1 MSNTGVPAGCTF
13 TVTGDSTATP
23 TATISWSS
31 AGVTPGFYT
40 FYVIFTDD
48 ACPLSHQSTQAFV
61 IAILPKPSVAYT
73 VITPAS
79 CTGNAI
85 VSITPSGLGNPWTVN
100 ILDPTGGLITSY
112 PGVSGT
118 FLDTLSPGYDSVVV
132 FSSLST
138 FCNTRELLFVD
149 TAPFVVP
156 VGAFTSPTF
165 CGNNDGTIT
174 ISGLNPLEL
183 DTVRYDMNGV
193 PAPPQAIFSSG
204 AGTITLTGLCAA
216 TYDNLSIT
224 YGTCHS
230 SSIGPFVLQ
239 NPAFPISYAETTNPT
254 LCGFNDGII
263 KIHGLD
269 PGQVDTLKY
278 TLNGVPQTPIV
289 SYVGIDS
296 TITIP
301 NLLAGSYAN
310 FIANT
315 QGACPGLITG
325 CVSAAVTP
333 SPLIAPPIND
343 TFTYAISQAC
353 HGDTVN
359 FTNLSTPP
367 AGLTYNWYFGDG
379 GIDTAKN
386 PRHIYPTSLTP
397 ANYTV
402 KLIITNGYCVDSN
415 LQTISL
421 HENLAV
427 AFTSVPDT
435 FICQGST
442 ITFTNATTG
451 WGTTYA
457 WSFGD
462 GGTSAAQDTS
472 NLFVNMGAYAV
483 TLIGTDGRGCKD
495 TFTKTV
501 FVDSS
506 AKISMTESDSVI
518 CKGGQVTFQGVYTDI
533 GLTATHWTF
542 GDGSGY
548 DNTNPIP
555 HSFEAI
561 GDLTVTLTVTYRSCP
576 TATAS
581 HNVRVYP
588 NPDIY
593 LGPDTAICP
602 GGDLIQLYDR
612 LNSGNTAA
620 SWLWNTGEV
629 TPLILATK
637 PGYYSATV
645 TIFGCIATDTVWV
658 ANDCYVSYPNIFTP
672 NGDGLND
679 YFFPRNLLTRGLID
693 FKMDIYNRWGQLIY
707 QTKNIEGQ
715 GWDGTFN
722 NEHQPEGVYIY
733 QITATFKDGQKESKT
748 GNLTLIR

>member
-1 MSNTGVPAGCTF
+1 MPSKELVSHKNKIDALLTRIDNYAKSDADPDLQ
-13 TVTGDSTATP
+13 GDLTR
-23 TATISWSS
+23 
-31 AGVTPGFYT
+31 Y
-40 FYVIFTDD
+40 
-48 ACPLSHQSTQAFV
+48 ACVQ
-61 IAILPKPSVAYT
+61 
-73 VITPAS
+73 
-79 CTGNAI
+79 
-85 VSITPSGLGNPWTVN
+85 
-100 ILDPTGGLITSY
+100 
-112 PGVSGT
+112 VSG
-118 FLDTLSPGYDSVVV
+118 Y
-132 FSSLST
+132 
-138 FCNTRELLFVD
+138 
-149 TAPFVVP
+149 
-156 VGAFTSPTF
+156 
-165 CGNNDGTIT
+165 
-174 ISGLNPLEL
+174 LEKAML
-183 DTVRYDMNGV
+183 YILYEYSKKN
-193 PAPPQAIFSSG
+193 S
-204 AGTITLTGLCAA
+204 
-216 TYDNLSIT
+216 
-224 YGTCHS
+224 
-230 SSIGPFVLQ
+230 
-239 NPAFPISYAETTNPT
+239 
-254 LCGFNDGII
+254 
-263 KIHGLD
+263 D
-269 PGQVDTLKY
+269 PRMQK
-278 TLNGVPQTPIV
+278 
-289 SYVGIDS
+289 
-296 TITIP
+296 
-301 NLLAGSYAN
+301 
-310 FIANT
+310 
-315 QGACPGLITG
+315 
-325 CVSAAVTP
+325 
-333 SPLIAPPIND
+333 
-343 TFTYAISQAC
+343 FTYSR
-353 HGDTVN
+353 
-359 FTNLSTPP
+359 L
-367 AGLTYNWYFGDG
+367 W
-379 GIDTAKN
+379 
-386 PRHIYPTSLTP
+386 R
-397 ANYTV
+397 
-402 KLIITNGYCVDSN
+402 
-415 LQTISL
+415 
-421 HENLAV
+421 
-427 AFTSVPDT
+427 
-435 FICQGST
+435 
-442 ITFTNATTG
+442 FTNATTG